1 MLPLGQAITEI
12 GDVAFYVKTM
22 LEFISTA
29 TNEEATTP
37 QGQVGE
43 SAFASHNAIA
53 SLTEQQLTEFSGQ
66 TADSAIADNLPSL
79 EEMAIDADEWLVPHS
94 FPSAD
99 IQSIETSKTAA
110 NVDPITGQATA
121 QPAEPGNTSTNARDL
136 GNLTGTQVQSE
147 FVGNSDR
154 DDFYRFTL
162 DTPKDITLE
171 LNGMSADADLGLL
184 RSPDGNSRL
193 PSADFIDT
201 SVEPFNNPE
210 QITYKGLQPGTY
222 LVQVHQFQGNTS
234 YNLTLS
240 AQPTQTAFN
249 SGYGFG
255 LVDAANAVNRATNAP
270 APFPEVPDLGGNNA
284 PRDVVRAPEVW
295 NQGITGAN
303 TVVAVVDGGVDYDHI
318 DLNDNIWRNT
328 DEIPNNGIDDDG
340 NGFVDDTVG
349 WDFVGGDASP
359 DDPNGHGT
367 HVAGAIA
374 AENNNIGITGVAPDA
389 QIMPVRAVGS
399 QGAGN
404 IADIVRGIRYAADNG
419 ADVINLSL
427 GTQMPSPLSSMMFQ
441 SAIDY
446 ASDRGA
452 VTVMAAGNSGGDQPD
467 SPANLAVQ
475 QGIAV
480 GATDNNGNLTDF
492 SNRAG
497 AVSLDYLAA
506 PGVEISST
514 LPNDNFGSF
523 SGTSMAAPH
532 VSGAAALIQ
541 SANPHLTPTQV
552 EDLLTETARS
562 NVKIA

>member
-1 MLPLGQAITEI
+1 
-12 GDVAFYVKTM
+12 M
-22 LEFISTA
+22 LELFSPA
-29 TNEEATTP
+29 TNETATTP

-43 SAFASHNAIA
+43 SGFASHSAIA
-53 SLTEQQLTEFSGQ
+53 SLMPPQLTEFFSQ
-66 TADSAIADNLPSL
+66 IADSAIADNLPTFDETTIS
-79 EEMAIDADEWLVPHS
+79 ADEWLVPHS
-94 FPSAD
+94 FPSAE
-99 IQSIETSKTAA
+99 IQSLETSATPA
-110 NVDPITGQATA
+110 NVDPITGQ
-121 QPAEPGNTSTNARDL
+121 PEPGNTPADARNL
-136 GNLTGTQVQSE
+136 RNLTGTQVQSD

-162 DTPKDITLE
+162 DNPKDITLE
-171 LNGMSADADLGLL
+171 LNDMSADADLGLL
-184 RSPDGNSRL
+184 RSPDGDSRL
-193 PSADFIDT
+193 PSADFIDI

-222 LVQVHQFQGNTS
+222 LVQVHQFQGNTP

-255 LVDAANAVNRATNAP
+255 LVDAAAAVNRATNAP
-270 APFPEVPDLGGNNA
+270 APFPEVPDLGGNKA

-328 DEIPNNGIDDDG
+328 DEIPKNGIDDDR

-349 WDFVGGDASP
+349 WDFVDGDASP

-441 SAIDY
+441 SAINY

-452 VTVMAAGNSGGDQPD
+452 VTVMAAGNSGGDIPD

-480 GATDNNGNLTDF
+480 GATDNNGNLADF

-541 SANPHLTPTQV
+541 SVNPHLTPTQV

>member
-1 MLPLGQAITEI
+1 
-12 GDVAFYVKTM
+12 M
-22 LEFISTA
+22 LEFLSPT
-29 TNEEATTP
+29 TNEAATTP

-43 SAFASHNAIA
+43 SGFASHSAIA
-53 SLTEQQLTEFSGQ
+53 SLMPPQLTEFFSQ
-66 TADSAIADNLPSL
+66 IADSAIADNLPTFD
-79 EEMAIDADEWLVPHS
+79 ETTIDADEWLVPHS
-94 FPSAD
+94 FPSAE
-99 IQSIETSKTAA
+99 IQSLETSATPT
-110 NVDPITGQATA
+110 NIDPITGQ
-121 QPAEPGNTSTNARDL
+121 PEPGNTPADARNL
-136 GNLTGTQVQSE
+136 GNLTGTQVQSD

-162 DTPKDITLE
+162 DNPKDITLE

-184 RSPDGNSRL
+184 RSPDENSRL
-193 PSADFIDT
+193 PSADFIDI

-222 LVQVHQFQGNTS
+222 LVQVHQFQGNTP

-255 LVDAANAVNRATNAP
+255 LVDAAAAVNRATNAP
-270 APFPEVPDLGGNNA
+270 APFSEVPDLGGNNA

-328 DEIPNNGIDDDG
+328 DEIPNNGIDDDR

-349 WDFVGGDASP
+349 WDFVDGDASP

-441 SAIDY
+441 SAINY

-452 VTVMAAGNSGGDQPD
+452 VTVMAAGNSGGDIPA

-480 GATDNNGNLTDF
+480 GATDNNGNLADF

-541 SANPHLTPTQV
+541 SVNPHLTPTQV

>member
-1 MLPLGQAITEI
+1 
-12 GDVAFYVKTM
+12 M
-22 LEFISTA
+22 LEFLSPT
-29 TNEEATTP
+29 TNEAATTP

-43 SAFASHNAIA
+43 SGFASHSAIA
-53 SLTEQQLTEFSGQ
+53 SLMPPQLTEFFSQ
-66 TADSAIADNLPSL
+66 IADSAIADNLPTFD
-79 EEMAIDADEWLVPHS
+79 ETTIDADEWLVPHS
-94 FPSAD
+94 FPSAE
-99 IQSIETSKTAA
+99 IQSMETSEPPA
-110 NVDPITGQATA
+110 NIDPITGQATA
-121 QPAEPGNTSTNARDL
+121 PPAEPGNTPANARNL
-136 GNLTGTQVQSE
+136 GNLTGTQVQSD

-154 DDFYRFTL
+154 NDFYQFTIDTAKDVTLNL
-162 DTPKDITLE
+162 D
-171 LNGMSADADLGLL
+171 GMRADADLGLL
-184 RSPDGNSRL
+184 RFPDGNGRL
-193 PSADFIDT
+193 QSEDVINI
-201 SVEPFNNPE
+201 SIEPFSSSE

-222 LVQVHQFQGNTS
+222 LVQVHQFQGNTP
-234 YNLTLS
+234 YDLTLS
-240 AQPTQTAFN
+240 AQPPKTAFN

-255 LVDAANAVNRATNAP
+255 LVDAAAAVNRATNAP
-270 APFPEVPDLGGNNA
+270 APFPEVPDLRGNNT
-284 PRDVVRAPEVW
+284 PRDVVKAPEVW
-295 NQGITGAN
+295 HQGITGAN
-303 TVVAVVDGGVDYDHI
+303 TVVAVVDSGVDYDHI
-318 DLNDNIWRNT
+318 DLNDNIWRNI

-340 NGFVDDTVG
+340 NGFIDDTVG
-349 WDFVGGDASP
+349 WDFVDGDASP
-359 DDPNGHGT
+359 DDPSGHGT

-399 QGAGN
+399 QGTGS
-404 IADIVRGIRYAADNG
+404 IANIVRGIRYAADNG

-427 GTQMPSPLSSMMFQ
+427 GTQMPSPLSSNMFQ
-441 SAIDY
+441 SAINY

-452 VTVMAAGNSGGDQPD
+452 VTVMAAGNSGGHSPTL
-467 SPANLAVQ
+467 PANLAVQ

-480 GATDNNGNLTDF
+480 GATDNQGNLADF

-506 PGVEISST
+506 PGVAIYST